1 MRPIKLVMSAFGPY
15 ADRVEINFDRLGSRG
30 IYLITGDTGAG
41 KTTIFDAITFAL
53 YGEASGSSREADML
67 RSKYALPSS
76 PTEVELTFI
85 YKEKEYRV
93 RRNPEYE
100 RPKTRGAGTT
110 VEKAGAEL
118 YLPDGAIVTKSKEV
132 NKKIVDITGLD
143 KNQFSQI
150 AMIAQGDFL
159 RLLLAAT
166 EERKK
171 IFRKIFQTQKFSVLQ
186 ERLKCES
193 SELGR
198 EYEKNS
204 ENVRQYINGIKCE
217 EGCELYETAE
227 KAKDGLISD
236 EETEELLNELIN
248 RDTEAE
254 KLCSLKTA
262 DLESSLSTVIANIAK
277 AREWEKNE
285 NTVKESSK
293 LLREKESELKDVKA
307 RLDIE
312 NEKKPILQKTAE
324 KAAGLKLE
332 LPYYKELELKCE
344 QLDDIKNELNLLKE
358 KLSQNEKKSEEL
370 KEYAENL
377 KNELKNIKNAGE
389 EAAKLKVKKSELELY
404 ADSLFNLQ
412 TNMEKSDKLKESFEK
427 TQKKYIK
434 KSQEAQE
441 KREVYVKKYKAY
453 LDEQAGIIA
462 QNLIDGEECPVCG
475 SKVHPHIAQKS
486 EKTPQK
492 SELDEYEKAAKEAE
506 KIAAELSARSGE
518 CKGRYDIAEAAV
530 VAGIYGIFGNIERK
544 KAAERLKSESESVK
558 VHLKKLSAEEIEADK
573 KIKRKNEIESSI
585 PVNEKEYEKLRAE
598 AEDLQRKKAS
608 YEARQNEAESYMAAV
623 RKKLSF
629 KTEEETQKKIRELE
643 EEKRLCEEKLELL
656 TEEFNNYDKEINGL
670 NKLIEAAKRNLKDR
684 TDFDIEAESRQKIEI
699 EQQKKLLSD
708 EHRKIYARLTS
719 NKLILENIREKLKDI
734 EKIKKRWSFVKAL
747 SDTANGN
754 ISGKEKIMLEAYV
767 QAAYFERIID
777 RANTRFMMMSD
788 GQYELKRRAAAEN
801 NKNQSGLELDVIDH
815 YNGSERSVKTLSG
828 GESFKASLAL
838 ALGLSDEI
846 QASAGG
852 IKLDTMFI
860 DEGFGTLDE
869 DSLQQAVKILSELA
883 DGDRLVGIIS
893 HVSELKEKIDKQ
905 ITVKK
910 NANGESRAELNF

>member
-15 ADRVEINFDRLGSRG
+15 ADRVEINFDRLGNHG

-204 ENVRQYINGIKCE
+204 ENVRQYINGIKFE
-217 EGCELYETAE
+217 EGSELYETAE
-227 KAKDGLISD
+227 MAKDGLISD

-248 RDTEAE
+248 RDTEVE

-312 NEKKPILQKTAE
+312 NEKKPMLQKTAE

-404 ADSLFNLQ
+404 ADALFNLQ

-427 TQKKYIK
+427 MQKKYIK

-486 EKTPQK
+486 EKAPQK
-492 SELDEYEKAAKEAE
+492 SELDEYENAAKEAE

-518 CKGRYDIAEAAV
+518 CKGRYDIAEDAV

-643 EEKRLCEEKLELL
+643 EEKMLCEEKLELL